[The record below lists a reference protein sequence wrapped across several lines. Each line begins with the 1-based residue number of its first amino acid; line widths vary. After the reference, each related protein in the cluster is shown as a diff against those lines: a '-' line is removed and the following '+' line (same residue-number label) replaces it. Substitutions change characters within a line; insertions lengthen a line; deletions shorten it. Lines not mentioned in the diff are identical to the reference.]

1 MSHIEV
7 RSQALVPRRQQ
18 VLDRGKRRRLNEID
32 HHRGRKHVHLAA
44 ADARCGVLLAY
55 NNLRASLRA
64 GLDRFHGG
72 HYNSSRRGTT
82 SREGIAMRSN
92 LALQR
97 IFFDVAAALAA
108 SAALAWP
115 TKPVTFLVPYPPGGG
130 TDVIARI
137 VQEPLSKQLG
147 QPIVIENRGG
157 AGGSLGTG
165 VAAKAVPDGHTL
177 LFTLSS
183 HSINPAIYKSLPFDT
198 ERDFRPISTICSL
211 PQLFAVHPGTPYRK
225 FSELVEYIKGH
236 PGRIDYAS
244 VGVGSPSHMAG
255 ELLELKLRAHMVHI
269 PYRGGGP
276 AVAATMA
283 GDVPLLIV
291 SIPAAMSQVR
301 SGRLRPLAVRTKKR
315 PPLRPNVPT
324 IADATGLGDYDA
336 NSRHAVLP
344 PAT

>member
-1 MSHIEV
+1 M
-7 RSQALVPRRQQ
+7 
-18 VLDRGKRRRLNEID
+18 
-32 HHRGRKHVHLAA
+32 
-44 ADARCGVLLAY
+44 
-55 NNLRASLRA
+55 
-64 GLDRFHGG
+64 
-72 HYNSSRRGTT
+72 T
-82 SREGIAMRSN
+82 SN
-92 LALQR
+92 LGFTR
-97 IFFDVAAALAA
+97 ILFGVAAALAA

-115 TKPVTFLVPYPPGGG
+115 TKPITFVVPYPPGGG

-157 AGGSLGTG
+157 AGGSIGTN
-165 VAAKAVPDGHTL
+165 VAAKAAPDGHTL

-183 HSINPAIYKSLPFDT
+183 HSINPAIYKNLPFDT

-301 SGRLRPLAVRTKKR
+301 AGRLRPLAVSTAKRT
-315 PPLRPNVPT
+315 PVLPDVPT
-324 IADATGLGDYDA
+324 VAEATGLKDFEVDSWY
-336 NSRHAVLP
+336 AVFA
-344 PAT
+344 PAKTPDEAVNAMHKAIAAIAVRPDVSAKLLEQGAVGVSSTPDELAKIVKKEIAEWRDVVKRAKIEGE